1 MCALWPQETTWCP
14 AAQVVAVLSSLKLEG
29 SAEVVVHVFK
39 HNKIFS
45 SISGTCKT
53 VFQVFLEIRDDQC
66 RYGGINDENKSPFYV
81 PLVQHQ

>member
-1 MCALWPQETTWCP
+1 MPRMTT
-14 AAQVVAVLSSLKLEG
+14 AFSYTLKLEG

-45 SISGTCKT
+45 SISGTYKT

-66 RYGGINDENKSPFYV
+66 RYGGRCGGNDENKSPFYV
-81 PLVQHQ
+81 NLVQYQ